1 MSGNDGQPNLPVPDD
16 PGAPLVVAAEFTLL
30 LRENGDAQEHIAG
43 RFCCWHA
50 GGFTWQLL
58 LGSFLH
64 GLAFGAGGNGG
75 IGSSTPPEKRRSAG
89 ATSAADEL
97 GKSNSGS
104 GRRDKSD
111 VSDRRLGVAGDVVAR
126 SWEKEILGLVS
137 SGASSIGAVRMNE
150 LSVRVSERREQ
161 WVADE
166 KQLAGKG
173 INREM
178 PRFGPRGVQ
187 NSHPNF

>member
-1 MSGNDGQPNLPVPDD
+1 
-16 PGAPLVVAAEFTLL
+16 
-30 LRENGDAQEHIAG
+30 
-43 RFCCWHA
+43 
-50 GGFTWQLL
+50 
-58 LGSFLH
+58 LH
-64 GLAFGAGGNGG
+64 GLACGAGGNGG

-89 ATSAADEL
+89 ATSAAAEL

-111 VSDRRLGVAGDVVAR
+111 VSDRRRGVAGDVVFR

-150 LSVRVSERREQ
+150 LSVGVSERDVSSG
-161 WVADE
+161 WPT

-173 INREM
+173 INREL

-187 NSHPNF
+187 ISHPNF